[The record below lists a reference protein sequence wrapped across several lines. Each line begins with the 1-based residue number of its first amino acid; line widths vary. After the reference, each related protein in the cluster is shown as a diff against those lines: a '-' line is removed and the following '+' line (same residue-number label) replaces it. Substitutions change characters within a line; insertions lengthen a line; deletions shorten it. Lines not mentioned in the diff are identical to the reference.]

1 MDTHFLKFKLAYNVS
16 SSSIYYSFS
25 FEKSQGETQKR
36 KERYFAIIRSYLI
49 LDTYIYAANKYPPF
63 KIKNNTGNIFHI
75 TSQTGSLNC
84 CVALNLSQN

>member
-49 LDTYIYAANKYPPF
+49 LDTYIFAANKYPPF

-75 TSQTGSLNC
+75 TSQT
-84 CVALNLSQN
+84 